1 MKNDNFAGKVA
12 IITGGTSGIGLH
24 TAITLLQYG
33 ASVALIGRQQGKGQ
47 DVLEK
52 LKIYAS
58 KVCFIQGDISKAQ
71 DCRKVIDQTITQF
84 GRLDIVI
91 NSAGIYMEKAISDVE
106 EDEFDQMM
114 DTNVKGT
121 YFICKY
127 ALPYMRRNGNGAIV
141 NISSDAGINGNCLC
155 TTYCASKGA
164 VTTFTK
170 ALSLET
176 IHYGIRVNCVCPG
189 DVDTPMLQEQLAGM
203 DNPQEY
209 LRDMASLYPMG
220 RIAQPQEIANVICFL
235 VSDMAS
241 FVNGAIWTVD
251 GGLTAC

>member
-1 MKNDNFAGKVA
+1 MKNDNFAGKVV
-12 IITGGTSGIGLH
+12 IITGGTSGIGLQ
-24 TAITLLQYG
+24 TAITLLQGG
-33 ASVALIGRQQGKGQ
+33 ASVALIGRQQEKGQ
-47 DVLEK
+47 AVLEK
-52 LKIYAS
+52 LGTYGS
-58 KVCFIQGDISKAQ
+58 KVCFIPGDISKTL
-71 DCRKVIDQTITQF
+71 DCQKVIDQAVAKF

-106 EDEFDQMM
+106 EDEFDHMM
-114 DTNVKGT
+114 NINIKGT

-127 ALPYMRRNGNGAIV
+127 ALPYLRQTGGGAIV

-170 ALSLET
+170 ALALET

-189 DVDTPMLQEQLAGM
+189 DVDTPMLQEQLIGI
-203 DNPQEY
+203 DNPEEY
-209 LRDMASLYPMG
+209 LRDMASLYPIG

-235 VSDMAS
+235 ASDEAS
-241 FVNGAIWTVD
+241 FVNGAVWTVD

>member
-1 MKNDNFAGKVA
+1 MNNYSFAGKVA
-12 IITGGTSGIGLH
+12 LIAGGTSGIGLA
-24 TAITLLQYG
+24 TGRKLLAQG
-33 ASVALIGRQQGKGQ
+33 AKVALIGSQLQKGQ
-47 DVLEK
+47 EALAE
-52 LKIYAS
+52 LTSYGA
-58 KVCFIQGDISKAQ
+58 KVCFIQGDISQ
-71 DCRKVIDQTITQF
+71 VSQCRSVVEETIAKL

-91 NSAGIYMEKAISDVE
+91 NSAGIYLEKAIDDVTE
-106 EDEFDQMM
+106 EEFDHMM
-114 DTNVKGT
+114 NVNMKGT

-127 ALPYMRRNGNGAIV
+127 ALPYLRQGGGGAII

-170 ALSLET
+170 ALSLEA

-189 DVDTPMLQEQLAGM
+189 DVDTPMLQTQLSGV
-203 DNPQEY
+203 DKPEEY
-209 LRDMASLYPMG
+209 LRQMASLYPIG
-220 RIAQPQEIANVICFL
+220 RIAQPEEIAKVICFL
-235 VSDMAS
+235 ASDDAS

>member
-1 MKNDNFAGKVA
+1 MKNNNFAGKVA
-12 IITGGTSGIGLH
+12 IITGGTSGIGLK
-24 TAITLLQYG
+24 TAITLLQSG
-33 ASVALIGRQQGKGQ
+33 ASVALIGRQEAKGQ
-47 DVLEK
+47 AIIEELA
-52 LKIYAS
+52 IYGS
-58 KVCFIQGDISKAQ
+58 KVCFIQGDISKTQ
-71 DCRKVIDQTITQF
+71 DCKKVIDEAMATF

-114 DTNVKGT
+114 GVNIKGT

-127 ALPYMRRNGNGAIV
+127 ALPHLRQTGGGAIV

-164 VTTFTK
+164 VTIFTK
-170 ALSLET
+170 ALALES
-176 IHYGIRVNCVCPG
+176 IHYGIRANCVCPG
-189 DVDTPMLQEQLAGM
+189 DVETPMLKEQLAGI
-203 DNPQEY
+203 DNPKEY
-209 LRDMASLYPMG
+209 LRDMASLYPIG

-235 VSDMAS
+235 ASDEAS
-241 FVNGAIWTVD
+241 FVNGAVWTVD